1 MKKIAINTC
10 FGGFG
15 LSDEAFSHYL
25 TLKDI
30 AHETSTSHYLTLK
43 DIVHETSPSRSTWLQ
58 DNKDFW
64 HAGHVGNHDYYLYE
78 RDIPRDDPALIE
90 TIEKFGDKTKTRFSK
105 VKIVEIP
112 DDVEWQVEEYD
123 GRRVNTYEL
132 VQELIL
138 AGKMKTE
145 GLLTHTFPLK
155 QFRKAMRVAMRK
167 GRYQSIKVAFDFR

>member
-30 AHETSTSHYLTLK
+30 AHETS
-43 DIVHETSPSRSTWLQ
+43 PSRSTWLQ

-64 HAGHVGNHDYYLYE
+64 HAGHVGNHDYYLYD

-90 TIEKFGDKTKTRFSK
+90 TIEIFGKKASSRFSEI
-105 VKIVEIP
+105 KIVEIP
-112 DDVEWQVEEYD
+112 DDVEWQMGEYD
-123 GRRVNTYEL
+123 GKEWIAEKHRTW
-132 VQELIL
+132 
-138 AGKMKTE
+138 G
-145 GLLTHTFPLK
+145 
-155 QFRKAMRVAMRK
+155 
-167 GRYQSIKVAFDFR
+167 